1 MFFFFFSCRFYF
13 SLKPPFEPSAQTTP
27 PGVQT
32 QQKDTAIFSL
42 LADSLPVS
50 MGEWPGIA
58 HLSGGGN
65 RLYGFAL
72 WHPRACVCDGTPGSA
87 HSEGLHSLRG
97 PELTQ
102 RACAHSE
109 GLRSLRGPALPQRA
123 CAPSEGLQK
132 HLLWGVKKE
141 TLDSLQRSTG
151 PVNQEASQGQ
161 PRAPPEVLRSLRLR
175 TS

>member
-1 MFFFFFSCRFYF
+1 MRKETTHAQGWMGWVFFFFFFPCRFYF
-13 SLKPPFEPSAQTTP
+13 SLKPPSEPSAQTTP

-58 HLSGGGN
+58 HLSGGGH

-87 HSEGLHSLRG
+87 PSEGLHSLRG
-97 PELTQ
+97 PAE
-102 RACAHSE
+102 
-109 GLRSLRGPALPQRA
+109 
-123 CAPSEGLQK
+123 APPL
-132 HLLWGVKKE
+132 GVKKE
-141 TLDSLQRSTG
+141 TLDSFQRSTE
-151 PVNQEASQGQ
+151 PVNQGASRGQ
-161 PRAPPEVLRSLRLR
+161 PRDSELPNSAWKHLSGNCLD
-175 TS
+175 S